1 MEFEYIIP
9 VTATVEKDEKGRE
22 FIMAKITNPFI
33 KEDKTSHRLYLD
45 FKKER
50 HNPNDGTDIKEMKI
64 SEKIDQEIH
73 EVWKIFNPSGEK
85 LSVHPSGRQART
97 KQR

>member
-22 FIMAKITNPFI
+22 FIIAKITNPFI
-33 KEDKTSHRLYLD
+33 REIKTAEKKYIELKQSD
-45 FKKER
+45 F
-50 HNPNDGTDIKEMKI
+50 NPNDGTDLKEMKV

-73 EVWKIFNPSGEK
+73 EVWKILNPSGEN